1 MEEGEEKAWSKV
13 RGEWMGWKE
22 KGMRRRKV
30 WEERDG
36 GRGQDGEEEGMGR
49 RKGWEG
55 GRDSGRRDRDD
66 GKKRS

>member
-49 RKGWEG
+49 RK
-55 GRDSGRRDRDD
+55 RF
-66 GKKRS
+66 GKTGS